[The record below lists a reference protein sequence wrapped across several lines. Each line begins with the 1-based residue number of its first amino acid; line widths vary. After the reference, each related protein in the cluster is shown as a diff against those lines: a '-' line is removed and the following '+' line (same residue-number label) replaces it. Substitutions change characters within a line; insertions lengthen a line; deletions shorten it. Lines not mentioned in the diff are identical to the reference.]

1 MVTWLQ
7 GTNCMAEWHGGGKVL
22 TAKKSRS
29 RERREETGMKIQP
42 SKSPWQWPSLY
53 QLGFTRGIDVIWK
66 YMCGKVFTKQAYN
79 SHLWC
84 QEWKNAKGPSC
95 ARELEELVESWR
107 PGATAEPGVSP
118 SRKAEGSWRSWK
130 WISKG
135 NGEDKSSSDGAKMSL
150 PSFPFYSIQGGSSL
164 RFAASKSVSHTHP
177 ELCSTNPPGV
187 SIQVDLK
194 CVSHAPSGE
203 TWDFKHETLGAHL
216 RCGYLLISVIITV

>member
-29 RERREETGMKIQP
+29 RERRETGMKIQP

-95 ARELEELVESWR
+95 ARELEELVEGLEPLQSLVWVHLGKLKG
-107 PGATAEPGVSP
+107 PEGAGSEYPKAMVKTRAPPMEQKWVFLLSLFTP
-118 SRKAEGSWRSWK
+118 SKVALPF
-130 WISKG
+130 
-135 NGEDKSSSDGAKMSL
+135 ALQL
-150 PSFPFYSIQGGSSL
+150 PSQSATHTQNCAPLIHQAFLFKL
-164 RFAASKSVSHTHP
+164 TWSVCHTP
-177 ELCSTNPPGV
+177 LLV
-187 SIQVDLK
+187 
-194 CVSHAPSGE
+194 
-203 TWDFKHETLGAHL
+203 KHETSNMRLWEH
-216 RCGYLLISVIITV
+216 I